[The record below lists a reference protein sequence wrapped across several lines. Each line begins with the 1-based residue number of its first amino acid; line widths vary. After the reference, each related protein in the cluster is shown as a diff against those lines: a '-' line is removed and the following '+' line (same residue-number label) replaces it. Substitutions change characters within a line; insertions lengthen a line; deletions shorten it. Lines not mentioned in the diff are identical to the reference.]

1 MPNKKKGY
9 SKTRGSKAKTTRS
22 GRASHATASRGRNR
36 ASINARNPAGTPAQR
51 TRQRSAG
58 NRVAAS
64 RANSSSGSSLGS
76 RVRAM
81 AKEAGRGK
89 QTPLGGAL
97 LSSARAYTA
106 AKKTNPELFTRN
118 K

>member
-22 GRASHATASRGRNR
+22 GRASHATAARGRNR

-51 TRQRSAG
+51 TKQRSAG
-58 NRVAAS
+58 QRVAAS
-64 RANSSSGSSLGS
+64 RSSSGSSLGS

-97 LSSARAYTA
+97 LSSARAYQA
-106 AKKTNPELFTRN
+106 AKKTNPNLFTRN